1 MVEIKTPLKP
11 DELLSKISKKMNEL
25 KLGKIVSVK
34 IDGRDVFNEVVILDY
49 IKPYVLDFTT
59 VLGKGS
65 GTLYSIVFKYSKFF
79 KVFKIKESL
88 YVSPVYQP
96 YYQLTIKQKEEIE
109 NSIKVQLAQIASAI
123 SDTELIAHDY
133 RKYKQFFDI
142 IKEIE
147 ELSKKSDEESKQKLK
162 KQETMLRNIFIDQVD
177 IHTGDFSLVN
187 LARTRW
193 PTIISDFLQLENE
206 EIAEEV
212 IKKLKNITTAEAIL
226 LAKKNKLFL
235 EWKKM
240 FTDAVKERFNRIK
253 SLLEMRKFSI
263 ESYKEMVRPL
273 IRKWLSYVEYVPEKT
288 TSWAKP
294 ASMAQVVESTTIW
307 MIKPIPFF
315 MYEEE
320 NVLGEIK
327 SIKEIG
333 IKDEEIA
340 LKLGIDKEKIKE
352 ILSKRLPVEPSID
365 RITLVGLLVLNEH
378 FNLDFKLS
386 DLIEIRDFLIS
397 KLRPSASEEV
407 WKLSPYYVFF
417 EISLDRSVFKMPD
430 GSELEDVWLTIT
442 PFLISQNL
450 AMLIF
455 LQEKML
461 NSHID
466 SLVGNFLGE
475 GKDIWK
481 IEVEEKSSEI
491 KNAIVE
497 NCKWFKENYLKISEF
512 SFIKKFFGIPKI
524 LYNATYADEYFFDY
538 VVNVNLDLK
547 RTLFSMFGFP
557 A

>member
-1 MVEIKTPLKP
+1 M
-11 DELLSKISKKMNEL
+11 
-25 KLGKIVSVK
+25 
-34 IDGRDVFNEVVILDY
+34 
-49 IKPYVLDFTT
+49 
-59 VLGKGS
+59 
-65 GTLYSIVFKYSKFF
+65 
-79 KVFKIKESL
+79 
-88 YVSPVYQP
+88 
-96 YYQLTIKQKEEIE
+96 
-109 NSIKVQLAQIASAI
+109 
-123 SDTELIAHDY
+123 
-133 RKYKQFFDI
+133 
-142 IKEIE
+142 
-147 ELSKKSDEESKQKLK
+147 
-162 KQETMLRNIFIDQVD
+162 
-177 IHTGDFSLVN
+177 
-187 LARTRW
+187 
-193 PTIISDFLQLENE
+193 
-206 EIAEEV
+206 
-212 IKKLKNITTAEAIL
+212 
-226 LAKKNKLFL
+226 
-235 EWKKM
+235 
-240 FTDAVKERFNRIK
+240 
-253 SLLEMRKFSI
+253 
-263 ESYKEMVRPL
+263 
-273 IRKWLSYVEYVPEKT
+273 
-288 TSWAKP
+288 
-294 ASMAQVVESTTIW
+294 
-307 MIKPIPFF
+307 
-315 MYEEE
+315 
-320 NVLGEIK
+320 
-327 SIKEIG
+327 
-333 IKDEEIA
+333 KDEEIA

-417 EISLDRSVFKMPD
+417 EISLDRSIFKMPD

-475 GKDIWK
+475 EKDIWK